1 LVLTKL
7 TGWGLN
13 EILDLDVDDLLLW
26 IKDAQKIEQEIANS
40 AKKQEALIH
49 GQGRAANASN

>member
-1 LVLTKL
+1 MVLTKL

-40 AKKQEALIH
+40 AKS
-49 GQGRAANASN
+49 RRR